1 MKKISL
7 KDLDLNVNEFLSK
20 EQLKNILGGIDYSS
34 GGSCLKKGA
43 SCNHNATSKKCCS
56 GLVCESSEYS
66 VCV

>member
-34 GGSCLKKGA
+34 GGKCLDKGK
-43 SCNHNATSKKCCS
+43 SCNHNPTSKKCCP